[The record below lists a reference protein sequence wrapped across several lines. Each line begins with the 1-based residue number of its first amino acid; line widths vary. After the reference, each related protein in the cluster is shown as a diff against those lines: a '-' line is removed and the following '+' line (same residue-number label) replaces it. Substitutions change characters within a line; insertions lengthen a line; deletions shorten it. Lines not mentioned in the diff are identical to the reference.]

1 MNGVLKMDEKTK
13 IKIGKEYLAGRYN
26 EDIMQEFNITKAD
39 LYKILAELKIP
50 RKVVKAPKQKTI
62 CQKCGF
68 EINIKN
74 FKYCPECGTRILTKQ
89 TCLELLEKIKDVS
102 IYIPESDVQN
112 YLDQIETIKRFIADN
127 I

>member
-68 EINIKN
+68 AIDIKN
-74 FKYCPECGTRILTKQ
+74 AKFCPECGTRIITKS
-89 TCLELLEKIKDVS
+89 TIVEILDKFTNLSTYLPVGIDKEFLENINIIEK
-102 IYIPESDVQN
+102 
-112 YLDQIETIKRFIADN
+112 YLNE
-127 I
+127 